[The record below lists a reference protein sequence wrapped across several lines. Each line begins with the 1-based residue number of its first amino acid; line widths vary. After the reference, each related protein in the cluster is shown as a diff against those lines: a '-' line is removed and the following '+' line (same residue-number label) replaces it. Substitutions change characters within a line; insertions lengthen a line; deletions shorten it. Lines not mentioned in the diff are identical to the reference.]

1 MATDVM
7 ISFDTTE
14 SMRPCIVS
22 VRRKVTE
29 IVNDLFTKVDD
40 LRIGII
46 THGDY
51 CDAPQIVT
59 SIAPV
64 TNDTRDHLIRFIE
77 RAPNTS
83 GGDSDECYEYVLE
96 LIRDKVNWRAEATKI
111 LILIGDAQP
120 HEPGY
125 SYGYG
130 RDRVIVAH
138 NWRHLSKDVSDRG
151 IKVYPVQCLGRL
163 DPKRF
168 YATLAQDSGTPKL
181 ELHQLVDI
189 VPLLT
194 AIIYAQQNN
203 DLVVD
208 YGNDLQS
215 QGKLNRNLAELI
227 NQVLAGKAQVV
238 SEHKP
243 LEGKLQFVDPT
254 RFQVLYVDTTTDIK
268 SFVLATG
275 AMFNK
280 GRGFYELT
288 KTEDIQ
294 DHKEVILR
302 DKAGD
307 FYTGKQA
314 RLLLNLPEYGTKRVH
329 RSDIPTGY
337 TAFVQSTSVNRKL
350 IGGTQFLYDT
360 KL

>member
-1 MATDVM
+1 MATDVI
-7 ISFDTTE
+7 ISADTTG
-14 SMRPCIVS
+14 SMAPCIAS

-29 IVNDLFTKVDD
+29 IVNDLFAKVDD
-40 LRIGII
+40 LRIGVI

-51 CDAPQIVT
+51 CDAPQVVT

-64 TNDTRDHLIRFIE
+64 TNDGKDHLIRFIE
-77 RAPNTS
+77 RAPNTK
-83 GGDSDECYEYVLE
+83 GGDADECYEYVLE
-96 LIRDKVNWRAEATKI
+96 LVRDKVDWRAEATKVC
-111 LILIGDAQP
+111 ILIGDAQP

-130 RDRVIVAH
+130 RDRVVVTH
-138 NWRHLSKDVSDRG
+138 NWRNLSKDLADRG
-151 IKVYPVQCLGRL
+151 VKVYPVQCLGHL

-181 ELHQLVDI
+181 ELHQLADI

-194 AIIYAQQNN
+194 TIVYAQQSN
-203 DLVVD
+203 DLIVD

-227 NQVLAGKAQVV
+227 NQVLAGKAVV
-238 SEHKP
+238 ISEHK
-243 LEGKLQFVDPT
+243 LREGKLQFVDPT
-254 RFQVLYVDTTTDIK
+254 RFQMLYVDTNTDIK
-268 SFVLATG
+268 SFVLSTG
-275 AMFNK
+275 AVFSK

-288 KTEDIQ
+288 KAEDIQ

-314 RLLLNLPEYGTKRVH
+314 RTLLNLPDLGTKRVH
-329 RSDIPTGY
+329 RSDVPIGY

-350 IGGTQFLYDT
+350 IGGTRFLYDS
-360 KL
+360 KI